1 MKPLFI
7 SLSIALI
14 GLSFIKQKEFTPP
27 GTVQINDTLYADETE
42 ITNFSWLEFEQ
53 WTAGFYGK
61 TSKEYLAIL
70 PDTNVWIEKL
80 SYNMPYVQ
88 YYYRHPAYKDY
99 PVVGISYEQ
108 AKAFCIWRTA
118 RVKYFLSLSK
128 DYKSKSLEYRLPTKE
143 EWELFATASLSV
155 FNNKGF
161 DEKGNPKLNC
171 LNDVDSIVVKG
182 KIKAINFNSDITSPV
197 KSYHKN
203 HFGLYNIIGNV
214 SEMVDD
220 KGICKGGAWNNRLD
234 QMRIGKELTYTKPS
248 ATLGF
253 RCVCII
259 KRNKMS

>member
-70 PDTNVWIEKL
+70 PDTNVWIEK
-80 SYNMPYVQ
+80 STYNIPYVQ

-108 AKAFCIWRTA
+108 AKAFCVWRTA
-118 RVKYFLSLSK
+118 RIKYFLSIK
-128 DYKSKSLEYRLPTKE
+128 KEYKNQNFEYRLPTKA
-143 EWELFATASLSV
+143 EWELFAVASLPV
-155 FNNKGF
+155 FNNNGL
-161 DEKGNPKLNC
+161 DEKGNIKLNGEMEKGVRFFKVRTISKQEC
-171 LNDVDSIVVKG
+171 PDVT
-182 KIKAINFNSDITSPV
+182 APV
-197 KSYHKN
+197 KSYIKN
-203 HFGLYNIIGNV
+203 SYNLYNVIGNV
-214 SEMVDD
+214 SEIVEE
-220 KGICKGGAWNNRLD
+220 KGI
-234 QMRIGKELTYTKPS
+234 
-248 ATLGF
+248 
-253 RCVCII
+253 
-259 KRNKMS
+259 